1 VQVGLC
7 EWFATKV
14 FVHLL
19 ANRSRKKSINAR
31 KTFVCKLFAEK
42 INKNS
47 VFTQKLIALMFD
59 LLLSILLDRHFS
71 IVALS

>member
-1 VQVGLC
+1 
-7 EWFATKV
+7 
-14 FVHLL
+14 
-19 ANRSRKKSINAR
+19 
-31 KTFVCKLFAEK
+31 
-42 INKNS
+42 